1 MPPTRE
7 RIGTAQ
13 HSDNLGERP
22 DGEIGDVDIV
32 RASGLAGARDPL
44 GLSIWRW
51 RVGGD
56 QRELLPIARG
66 LVERGWEATL
76 VARVLTHLSDD
87 CCRHCDGRGYMLL
100 AGAPVLSDEICLHCQ
115 GTGRVPLAGEQ
126 EKALVEV
133 IAGHERSIAGAIM
146 RRLARQIDEP

>member
-1 MPPTRE
+1 MSLRE

-13 HSDNLGERP
+13 HTDNLGEGRG
-22 DGEIGDVDIV
+22 DQLADVDII

-56 QRELLPIARG
+56 QREIRSVAEGLIARG
-66 LVERGWEATL
+66 WDAVL
-76 VARVLTHLSDD
+76 VARVLTHLSNDR
-87 CCRHCDGRGYMLL
+87 CGHCEGRGYKLL
-100 AGAPVLSDEICLHCQ
+100 PEVPVLSDEMCGVCS
-115 GTGRVPLAGEQ
+115 GTGRAPLHGAQ
-126 EKALVEV
+126 ERELAEV

-146 RRLARQIDEP
+146 RRLAREMDGL